1 MFGIAKRLDG
11 VVLLYEDRLGST
23 IWHNAYNLILLYA
36 HSKSI
41 PTTENKAGICL
52 SPKQTLLDPILM
64 YTIITTQFRMETR
77 HELSSFLDH
86 DLAQILRAG
95 FTKW

>member
-1 MFGIAKRLDG
+1 VFGRAKRLDG

-36 HSKSI
+36 ESKATS
-41 PTTENKAGICL
+41 TTENKPGIYL

-77 HELSSFLDH
+77 NELSSFLDH
-86 DLAQILRAG
+86 NFAQILRAG
-95 FTKW
+95 FAKW